1 MAAPENINLKG
12 LIPARMIA
20 EQKPGKA
27 RSRAL
32 KKMLE
37 AQKVLPAIR
46 SAEGRVTRGLPGET
60 HYDVIEREG
69 RRRGLK
75 LDKFEETDK
84 LIDEY
89 FQRKPGAEPGRIDTK
104 TGFTE
109 PRTGKYLTREEAGAR
124 TKTGSYGESMQ
135 IHKEQTKVPL
145 RERLATTR
153 RGEDPVASE
162 RLLKKRQQTGRL
174 LSSLNERITQSSNNP
189 SRLAALL
196 NRKGLVKS
204 IARKNKYLGLAL
216 ASGEALKTYFNNP
229 AE

>member
-75 LDKFEETDK
+75 LDKF
-84 LIDEY
+84 
-89 FQRKPGAEPGRIDTK
+89 
-104 TGFTE
+104 
-109 PRTGKYLTREEAGAR
+109 GKEGIE
-124 TKTGSYGESMQ
+124 
-135 IHKEQTKVPL
+135 KVPI
-145 RERLATTR
+145 EYINNK
-153 RGEDPVASE
+153 
-162 RLLKKRQQTGRL
+162 KKRDNVDHSHITL
-174 LSSLNERITQSSNNP
+174 FIKKEYKTIIENIKKNE
-189 SRLAALL
+189 
-196 NRKGLVKS
+196 
-204 IARKNKYLGLAL
+204 
-216 ASGEALKTYFNNP
+216 
-229 AE
+229 